1 MAYNDPTDL
10 GLADSIN
17 NAGLFDK
24 KEHHDANTPADGPL
38 FQDIDGDQQVTEIE
52 SLCMNC
58 HENGTTRLLL
68 TRVPHFR
75 EVILM
80 AFDCPHCGHRSNELQ
95 QANAIAVGG
104 AIYTCQI
111 STKADLNRQL
121 VKTDTATVKIPE
133 IDFEIPAQRGHLTTI
148 EGLLTTVIDD
158 LESDQPVRKHMDEAL
173 YLQIQNIIDRLQD
186 CVDGK
191 TPFTVILDDPAGN
204 SYIESLDAPNLD
216 AKLDLSVYMRTR
228 AQERAMGLSVPQ
240 DEEEG
245 EATEEV
251 VTAPMSKEQQ
261 AEHAQQ
267 QHWEAGLTA
276 ADKSVAAKD
285 VKEEEAA
292 EEKRDESDS
301 EEEDDGELP
310 EVLSFPANCSSC
322 NAPSDTKMHILDI
335 PHFKEVIIMSTT
347 CDECG
352 YKSNEVKAGG
362 PVSEY
367 GKRIILKIEDTEDMS
382 RDILKSETC
391 GLSIPEINLELNS
404 GTLGGRFTTVE
415 GLLRQVHDELSSKV
429 PHESEDQ
436 PERRRVFTKFLD
448 KLEQVM
454 SLQIKSTLILDDP
467 LGNSYLQNLYA
478 PEPDPAMTIEEYKR
492 TFEQNEALGLNDM
505 RLEDYEGVQDDD
517 HHHHETEHLEAVQE
531 KEEMTE
537 EQKEADE
544 ISGSGVSGG
553 H

>member
-1 MAYNDPTDL
+1 MAERNDPTDL

-17 NAGLFDK
+17 NAALFDK
-24 KEHHDANTPADGPL
+24 KEHHDASAPADGPL

-111 STKADLNRQL
+111 SNKADLNRQL

-133 IDFEIPAQRGHLTTI
+133 IDFEIPAQRGQLTTI
-148 EGLLTTVIDD
+148 EGLLTNVIDD

-173 YLQIQNIIDRLQD
+173 YLQIKHIIEKLQD

-228 AQERAMGLSVPQ
+228 AQERAMGLSVPE
-240 DEEEG
+240 EEEG
-245 EATEEV
+245 EVPEEV
-251 VTAPMSKEQQ
+251 VTVPMPKDQQ
-261 AEHAQQ
+261 AEHSKQ

-276 ADKSVAAKD
+276 ADKTVATEEKKEEAKD
-285 VKEEEAA
+285 QEDKKA
-292 EEKRDESDS
+292 ESDS
-301 EEEDDGELP
+301 DCDEEDDGVLP
-310 EVLSFPANCSSC
+310 DVLSFPANCSSC

-362 PVSEY
+362 PVSEF
-367 GKRIILKIEDTEDMS
+367 GKRIILKIEDPEDMS

-391 GLSIPEINLELNS
+391 GLSIPEIDLELNS

-415 GLLRQVHDELSSKV
+415 GLLRQVHEELSSKV
-429 PHESEDQ
+429 PAESENQ
-436 PERRRVFTKFLD
+436 PERRRV
-448 KLEQVM
+448 M
-454 SLQIKSTLILDDP
+454 SLEIKSTLILDDP

-505 RLEDYEGVQDDD
+505 RLEHYEGVVDE
-517 HHHHETEHLEAVQE
+517 HHHAGPSEAEEEHEEL
-531 KEEMTE
+531 TE
-537 EQKEADE
+537 EQKEAEE
-544 ISGSGVSGG
+544 ISGGGVSGG